1 MVRRRSGLQNTL
13 ILLCDLVS
21 IVISLYIATLLR
33 DGAFFFSYSG
43 RQRFIVN
50 LAPMLLFYIGANLV
64 FNNNRDFYIRG
75 YLRELVHVVWNN
87 LIMIAGTSV
96 VLFFIRNYAYF
107 SRLAFLYF
115 LVIDSL
121 LMWGVHLLLKRF
133 IPKLYVHLLQE
144 RSLLLLGSREFV
156 RTYLQDQDEARNFTD
171 EIVGAVIYG
180 ETADGKAEEIHSE
193 NGLHNI
199 KIVSDVK
206 HLTDYCRNA
215 SLDEIVVGAEGRT
228 GEIVPIL
235 DELSKSGISISYE
248 IDIPRLSG
256 CRHRMY
262 AGSEHLDY
270 ITYANQV
277 VSVGLLIIKR
287 FIDIVGSLIGCMILL
302 VLVLIFGPLIKLESE
317 GPVFFSQER
326 VGRNGRI
333 FRIYKFRSMVQDA
346 EERKKELYDKNQMSG
361 YVFKLED
368 DPRITKVGRFMRKTS
383 IDEFPQ
389 FINVLKGDMS
399 LVGTRP
405 PTVDEFKKYSL
416 NHKKRLSFRPGLTG
430 LWQVSGR
437 NDISDFEEIVALD
450 IEYIDNWSILLDI
463 KILLKTIPAMF
474 SGK

>member
-1 MVRRRSGLQNTL
+1 MVRRRSGLQNAL
-13 ILLCDLVS
+13 ILCCDLVS

-33 DGAFFFSYSG
+33 DGSFLGSYFG
-43 RQRFIVN
+43 RQRFLVN
-50 LAPMLLFYIGANLV
+50 LAPMLLFYIGANLI

-75 YLRELVHVVWNN
+75 YLLELVHVIWNN
-87 LIMIAGTSV
+87 LIMIAGTGL

-115 LVIDSL
+115 LGIDSL
-121 LMWGVHLLLKRF
+121 LMWLVHLLLKRL
-133 IPKLYVHLLQE
+133 IPRLYVHLLQE
-144 RSLLLLGSREFV
+144 RSILLVGTRDFINTFFTDL
-156 RTYLQDQDEARNFTD
+156 DAARNFTD
-171 EIVGAVIYG
+171 EIVGAVVYG
-180 ETADGKAEEIHSE
+180 EDSGESLEELASPD
-193 NGLHNI
+193 GLHNI
-199 KIVSDVK
+199 KIVTDLK
-206 HLTDYCRNA
+206 HLTEYCRNA
-215 SLDEIVVGAEGRT
+215 SLDEVIVGAEGRPP
-228 GEIVPIL
+228 EVIPIL
-235 DELSKSGISISYE
+235 NELSKSGIAIAYQ

-256 CRHRMY
+256 CKHRMY

-270 ITYANQV
+270 IIYANQV

-287 FIDIVGSLIGCMILL
+287 FMDIVGALIGCMILL
-302 VLVLIFGPLIKLESE
+302 VLVVIFGPLIKLESE

-333 FRIYKFRSMVQDA
+333 FRIYKFRSMVKDA
-346 EERKKELYDKNQMSG
+346 EEKKKELAGQNQMNG
-361 YVFKLED
+361 YVFKMEN

-389 FINVLKGDMS
+389 FLNVLKGDMS

-405 PTVDEFKKYSL
+405 PTVDEFSKYSL

-463 KILLKTIPAMF
+463 KILLQTIPAMF